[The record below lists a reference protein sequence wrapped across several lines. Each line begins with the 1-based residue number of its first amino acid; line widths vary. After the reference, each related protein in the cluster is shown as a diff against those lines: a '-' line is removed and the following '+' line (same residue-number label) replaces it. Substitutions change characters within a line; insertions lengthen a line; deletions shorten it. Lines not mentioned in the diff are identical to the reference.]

1 MAISQLLSSPL
12 SFLKYVNWVDRFPFY
27 DINWYKIYEELL
39 KQTYNLVEL
48 KLNNRNEWWGLELT
62 NWVIVG

>member
-39 KQTYNLVEL
+39 KQTYNLVEAEI
-48 KLNNRNEWWGLELT
+48 K
-62 NWVIVG
+62 